1 VSSVVASWST
11 TCFGTGV
18 DAASLELSALGEH
31 LSLCRRLRGPLFA
44 LRCSAEAMNG
54 FASARFVTTL
64 IVLLLLGSLGS
75 LAF

>member
-1 VSSVVASWST
+1 VSSAVASWST
-11 TCFGTGV
+11 TCFGDSG

-31 LSLCRRLRGPLFA
+31 LSLCQRLRGPLFA
-44 LRCSAEAMNG
+44 LRCAAEAMNG

-64 IVLLLLGSLGS
+64 VVLLLLGNLGS